1 MNRVMNFPERSLELA
16 SAFRQKWF
24 WMWVLLPIVAYYA
37 SWLLMTVPFPIFLVI
52 AQWMALN
59 RNQRKEKPNWW
70 FWNLINLMVTGAIVL
85 LIGSILPIKDIFVM
99 MLFFSVYYFL
109 QILNEYLL
117 SKVFIPWRWGYW
129 SGANVAAALFWIGM
143 FGIGWELT
151 DNQVKYEYV
160 IWGIIPVLGLLSNI
174 ITGLG
179 IHLATQSRYGV

>member
-1 MNRVMNFPERSLELA
+1 MNRVMNIPERSLELA

-37 SWLLMTVPFPIFLVI
+37 SWLLMTLPFPIFLVI

-59 RNQRKEKPNWW
+59 RNKRKEKPSWW
-70 FWNLINLMVTGAIVL
+70 FWNLVNLMVTAATVF
-85 LIGSILPIKDIFVM
+85 LIDSTLPIKGIFVT
-99 MLFFSVYYFL
+99 MLSFSVYYSL
-109 QILNEYLL
+109 QILNEYVL
-117 SKVFIPWRWGYW
+117 SKVFINWRWGYW

-143 FGIGWELT
+143 FGIGWKLT